1 MGNTSSDPI
10 DHARTTRQHAGET
23 MKNGYNAPGLI
34 MIAVGVVAFVV
45 AMATFASGENGP
57 GAVAA
62 AITAVLV
69 VSGGIWLALAHRR
82 VRRDELQWAA
92 DHPEADVQPPAS

>member
-1 MGNTSSDPI
+1 MGNTSSDPV

-34 MIAVGVVAFVV
+34 LIAVGIVAFVV
-45 AMATFASGENGP
+45 AMATFASGDSGP
-57 GAVAA
+57 GVVS
-62 AITAVLV
+62 AVLAAV
-69 VSGGIWLALAHRR
+69 LAVSGGLWLALAHRR
-82 VRRDELQWAA
+82 VRRAELQWAA

>member
-1 MGNTSSDPI
+1 MGNTSRDPV

-34 MIAVGVVAFVV
+34 LVAVGVLATVV
-45 AMATFASGENGP
+45 AMATFASGES
-57 GAVAA
+57 GAGTVST
-62 AITAVLV
+62 ITAIVVLAA
-69 VSGGIWLALAHRR
+69 GGLWLMIAHRQ
-82 VRRDELQWAA
+82 VRQRELHWAA